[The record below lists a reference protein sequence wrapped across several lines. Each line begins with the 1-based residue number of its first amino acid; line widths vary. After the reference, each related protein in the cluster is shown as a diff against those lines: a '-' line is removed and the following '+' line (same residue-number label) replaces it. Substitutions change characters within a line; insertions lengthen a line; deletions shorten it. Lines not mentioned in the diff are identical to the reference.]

1 MPARLVGATRHAL
14 HGIARGRGGGPVLTM
29 FIPCAD
35 MLSTGKVAA
44 DLFYSRARPFA
55 GMPVVT
61 HPTRINAV
69 GTTFS
74 K

>member
-1 MPARLVGATRHAL
+1 MPAGATRHAL
-14 HGIARGRGGGPVLTM
+14 HGIACGRGPVLTM
-29 FIPCAD
+29 SIPCGN

-61 HPTRINAV
+61 HPTRINAF

>member
-1 MPARLVGATRHAL
+1 
-14 HGIARGRGGGPVLTM
+14 M
-29 FIPCAD
+29 FIPCGA
-35 MLSTGKVAA
+35 MLPTGKVAA

-61 HPTRINAV
+61 HPTRINAF